1 VDFTITEDQE
11 LLRDTARSLLAKE
24 CPPKLLRAHLDD
36 PSTAGT
42 LWEHLRGYTAL
53 GGGAT
58 TDLML
63 FLFETGYVAAPGPFL
78 ATTAL
83 FAPVLHAIGHDVLA
97 DVQQGNA
104 TGTLAIAGHDGV
116 WLPND
121 DTTKSF
127 VLEVDRVDYLA
138 VVQPG
143 PTVAVVPR
151 DAVGDVRFVE
161 TLDPSRRIFEVDVAR
176 VGAADAQP
184 LSAEALQRVLDVATV
199 SIAAEMVGTARR
211 IFDMA
216 VAYAK
221 ERYQFDR
228 PIGSF
233 QAIQHKL
240 ADDALALE
248 RATAAVQ
255 YAAMT
260 ADVDD
265 ADRTRACHVAKAAA
279 GEAARRN
286 LKDGIQVHGG
296 IGYTWEHDLHLYLRR
311 ATADEYLLGPTG
323 WHHDRI
329 AELLFG

>member
-1 VDFTITEDQE
+1 VDFTITDDQE

-24 CPPKLLRAHLDD
+24 CPPKVLRAHMDD
-36 PSTAGT
+36 PSAADA
-42 LWEHLRGYTAL
+42 LWEHLRAYAEL

-83 FAPVLHAIGHDVLA
+83 FAPVLAAVGHDLLA
-97 DVQQGNA
+97 DVQHGNA
-104 TGTLAIAGHDGV
+104 TGTLAIAGRDGV
-116 WLPND
+116 WQPND
-121 DTTKSF
+121 DATKAF
-127 VLEVDRVDYLA
+127 VLEADRVDYLA

-143 PTVAVVPR
+143 PTVSVVAR
-151 DAVGDVRFVE
+151 DAVGDIRFVE
-161 TLDPSRRIFEVDVAR
+161 TLDKSRRVFEVDVA
-176 VGAADAQP
+176 GLGDAQP
-184 LSAEALQRVLDVATV
+184 LSDAALQRVLDVATV
-199 SIAAEMVGTARR
+199 SIAAEMVGTAHR

-216 VAYAK
+216 IAYAK

-233 QAIQHKL
+233 QALQHKL

-265 ADRTRACHVAKAAA
+265 ADRTRAGHVAKAAA

-329 AELLFG
+329 ADLLFS

>member
-1 VDFTITEDQE
+1 MDFTLTDDQQ
-11 LLRDTARSLLAKE
+11 LLRDTARGLLAKE
-24 CPPKLLRAHLDD
+24 CPPKVVRAHIDD
-36 PSTAGT
+36 PSTADA
-42 LWEHLRGYTAL
+42 LWEHLRSYTAL

-58 TDLML
+58 TDLTL

-83 FAPVLHAIGHDVLA
+83 FAPLLAALDHELLA
-97 DVQQGNA
+97 DVQHGNT
-104 TGTLAIAGHDGV
+104 TGTLAIAGRDAV
-116 WLPND
+116 WLPNAD
-121 DTTKSF
+121 PTKSF
-127 VLEVDRVDYLA
+127 VPEADRVEHVA
-138 VVQPG
+138 IVEPG
-143 PTVAVVPR
+143 PSVRIVPR
-151 DAVGDVRFVE
+151 GALTMRFVE
-161 TLDPSRRIFEVDVAR
+161 TLDRSRRVFEVDVPSSPAGD
-176 VGAADAQP
+176 VQP
-184 LSAEALQRVLDVATV
+184 LPSEALQRVLDVATV
-199 SIAAEMVGTARR
+199 AIAAEMVGTAHR

-311 ATADEYLLGPTG
+311 ATADEYLLGTTG

-329 AELLFG
+329 ADLLFG